1 MRPEGNAKICAAG
14 LFITQMGASG
24 MIGVAVLGAGR
35 IGKIHARNVALNPR
49 CKLVAVADPLQEAA
63 ASLAGALGAQAMT
76 DARAAIARP
85 DVQAIVV
92 GTPTDTHVDFTLDAA
107 RRGKAVLCEKPIDLD
122 IKKADAAVAEIEKL
136 GAKVMIAFNRR
147 FDPSAQALKKA
158 IDAGAIG
165 TVHQVI
171 ITSRDPSPPPATYTN
186 SGGIFRDMT
195 IHDFDMARFLL
206 GEEPVEV
213 VASASCLVD
222 PEIGKSGDF
231 DTLMVILTTKSGR
244 QCHIN
249 NSRKA
254 VYGYDQRFEVFGSSG
269 MLMNDNLRATTLRGY
284 TEAQTEIRDPLLNF
298 FLERYDAAYR
308 IELDAFIDAVADG
321 KPMPVTARDGRQA
334 LRLAD
339 AALESATTGRA
350 VKV

>member
-1 MRPEGNAKICAAG
+1 
-14 LFITQMGASG
+14 

-35 IGKIHARNVALNPR
+35 IGKIHARNVTLNPR
-49 CKLVAVADPLQEAA
+49 CKLVAAADPIKEAA
-63 ASLAGALGAQAMT
+63 SALAQNLGCEGMT

-85 DVQAIVV
+85 DVNAIVI
-92 GTPTDTHVDFTLDAA
+92 GTPTDTHVDYTLDGA

-122 IKKADAAVAEIEKL
+122 IRKADAAVAEIEKL

-158 IDAGAIG
+158 IDSGAVG
-165 TVHQVI
+165 EVHQVI
-171 ITSRDPSPPPATYTN
+171 ITSRDPSPPPATYTG

-206 GEEPVEV
+206 GDEPVEV
-213 VASASCLVD
+213 LASATCLVD
-222 PEIGKSGDF
+222 PAIGKAGDF
-231 DTLMVILTTKSGR
+231 DTLMVILKTASGR

-254 VYGYDQRFEVFGSSG
+254 VYGYDQRFEVFGSRG
-269 MLMNDNLRATTLRGY
+269 MLMNDNLRASTLRGF
-284 TEAQTEIRDPLLNF
+284 TETQTEVREPLLNF

-308 IELDAFIDAVADG
+308 LELDAFIDAVADN
-321 KPMPVTARDGRQA
+321 KKMPVTARDGRQA

-339 AALESATTGRA
+339 AALESATTGKA